1 MIDIGHR
8 INQLRIKND
17 LTLEELAS
25 RTELTKGFLSQ
36 LERNLTSPSLQTLE
50 DISEALGTTM
60 SKFFA
65 EDSDEKVVFTPN
77 DAFDDEQDGYTL
89 HWIVPNAQKNSMEP
103 VIIELNPGVRSKE
116 IAPHEGEE
124 MGYVLSGR
132 ITLVRESNR
141 KGLSLKKGDTF
152 YIKGNES
159 HHLENRSQKTA
170 TVLWISTP
178 PEF

>member
-8 INQLRIKND
+8 IKQLRVQND

-50 DISEALGTTM
+50 DIAEALGTTM
-60 SKFFA
+60 SKFFT
-65 EDSDEKVVFTPN
+65 EDSNEKVVFTPN

-103 VIIELNPGVRSKE
+103 VIIELQPGVRSKE

-124 MGYVLSGR
+124 IGYVLSGR
-132 ITLVRESNR
+132 IQLVREANR
-141 KGLSLKKGDTF
+141 KGVSLKKGDTF
-152 YIKGNES
+152 YIKGNEA
-159 HHLENRSQKTA
+159 HYLENRSPKSA

>member
-1 MIDIGHR
+1 MR
-8 INQLRIKND
+8 
-17 LTLEELAS
+17 
-25 RTELTKGFLSQ
+25 
-36 LERNLTSPSLQTLE
+36 
-50 DISEALGTTM
+50 
-60 SKFFA
+60 
-65 EDSDEKVVFTPN
+65 KVVFTQN
-77 DAFDDEQDGYTL
+77 DAFDDMTGWLYTAL
-89 HWIVPNAQKNSMEP
+89 DRSQCPEEFDMEP
-103 VIIELNPGVRSKE
+103 VIIELKPGVSSKE

-132 ITLVRESNR
+132 ILLIRESNR
-141 KGLSLKKGDTF
+141 KGLPLKKGDTF